1 MKKRFTRH
9 LLRWKDKIWSKIHNK
24 EFMMYVLLGATTTIL
39 NLFSYDVLCIVL
51 DYWIANIIAGIFSK
65 VYSYFT
71 NKFFVFKSRC
81 ANVGELLKE
90 LGMYIVTTGISGT
103 IDLVGVPFLVSGLA
117 FDKKIA
123 KYIMAVVVIIVNYIL
138 RKKIVF
144 RKKTENHRS

>member
-1 MKKRFTRH
+1 M
-9 LLRWKDKIWSKIHNK
+9 SKIHNK

-103 IDLVGVPFLVSGLA
+103 IDLVGVPFLVGGLA

>member
-1 MKKRFTRH
+1 MRGFLVRYI
-9 LLRWKDKIWSKIHNK
+9 R
-24 EFMMYVLLGATTTIL
+24 IL
-39 NLFSYDVLCIVL
+39 QINS
-51 DYWIANIIAGIFSK
+51 
-65 VYSYFT
+65 
-71 NKFFVFKSRC
+71 FVFKSRC

-103 IDLVGVPFLVSGLA
+103 IDLVGVPFLVGGLA

-144 RKKTENHRS
+144 RKKRKIIEVDWKIIEVDWKIKRTNGKGAQLP